1 MKLGKLLNKYIVC
14 GALSLMVS
22 FGQIT
27 LLDAKT
33 SKDFT
38 VVIDAGHGGHD
49 YGAVD
54 NGVNEKDIN
63 LGVAKKLAELIAKK
77 MKDTEVIMTRKD
89 DTFITLQQR
98 ADIANNAKGDLFISI
113 HTNSVDKNN
122 KNRKSVAG
130 TSVYALGLHKDNQN
144 MDVARRENSV
154 IELES
159 DFKQKYSGFDP
170 NKDESYIIFEMA
182 QKKNLGRSLKFA
194 NEAKKS
200 IVANAGRKDR
210 GVKQAGFW
218 VLWATSMPAVLIEL
232 DFICNPEC
240 AKYMGSDSGQEEL
253 AEAIFK
259 ALETYKGDLVSTKV
273 DEKSLKESEAKS
285 SVKEVALVD
294 KEAPKP
300 SHSVSSHDNGS
311 RSSNGNTTKKRRRR
325 SEAAKNVSEES
336 IVSSDSITVSR
347 HQKSA
352 IQEDIVFEDSPGGIK
367 TIEDISD
374 EPAAPAK
381 KVSKKRAKKD
391 KQHRTKRSR
400 FVKVYKIQVLAS
412 PERLKQNNPGFCG
425 LSPISAFMENNMYKY
440 TYGES
445 TDKGEIENLLK
456 EVKKKIPDAFIISI
470 EKEMQPDSKKK

>member
-1 MKLGKLLNKYIVC
+1 MKLGKFINKYIVC
-14 GALSLMVS
+14 GALSLIVS
-22 FGQIT
+22 FGQIAV
-27 LLDAKT
+27 LDAKT
-33 SKDFT
+33 NKDFT
-38 VVIDAGHGGHD
+38 IVIDAGHGGHD

-63 LGVAKKLAELIAKK
+63 LGVAKRLAELIAKK
-77 MKDTEVIMTRKD
+77 MKDTEVVMTRND
-89 DTFITLQQR
+89 DNFITLQQR

-130 TSVYALGLHKDNQN
+130 TSVYALGLQKDNQN
-144 MDVARRENSV
+144 MDVARRENAV

-200 IVANAGRKDR
+200 IVAHAGRKDR

-240 AKYMGSDSGQEEL
+240 AQYLGSNSGQDEL

-259 ALETYKGDLVSTKV
+259 ALETYKGGLVNAEV
-273 DEKSLKESEAKS
+273 DEKSLKESPTKS

-294 KEAPKP
+294 KETAKAAQ
-300 SHSVSSHDNGS
+300 SVSSNNSG
-311 RSSNGNTTKKRRRR
+311 SNGNTTKKRRRR
-325 SEAAKNVSEES
+325 SEAAKSVSEES
-336 IVSSDSITVSR
+336 IVCSDSITVSR

-374 EPAAPAK
+374 EPATPTN
-381 KVSKKRAKKD
+381 KVSKKREKKD
-391 KQHRTKRSR
+391 KHHRTKRSR

-425 LSPISAFMENNMYKY
+425 LSPISAFMENNLYKY

-470 EKEMQPDSKKK
+470 EKEMQPASDKK